1 MFSTPPWRRPG
12 NCGNPAT
19 ASMVE
24 WCRMRECPDMSRFIH
39 FPLLTPGKQGTQ
51 NLYPSYRKN
60 AHEWTWF
67 DSHCM
72 MLYGPLRVFW
82 CTDKCLNLT
91 NNQRWKH
98 SGSTS
103 SHKFEV
109 ANHVVSVPAYCAATG
124 CFRCIDISKSIS
136 EGVSSLWSSL
146 IQFDPNIYFSQF
158 FSL

>member
-1 MFSTPPWRRPG
+1 MF
-12 NCGNPAT
+12 N
-19 ASMVE
+19 VQI
-24 WCRMRECPDMSRFIH
+24 CPDMSRFIH
-39 FPLLTPGKQGTQ
+39 FPLLTLGKQGAQ
-51 NLYPSYRKN
+51 NLYPSYLKN
-60 AHEWTWF
+60 AHEWTLF

-109 ANHVVSVPAYCAATG
+109 ANHVVSVPAYCAASG

-136 EGVSSLWSSL
+136 EGVPFDHLWSNL
-146 IQFDPNIYFSQF
+146 IQIYIFLIFSRCRYTVALISREATSF
-158 FSL
+158 TAILPPG